1 MMLSGVA
8 ISVSFVL
15 DLDLRPAGR
24 ASLGSAFPRP
34 VLIDLSDPVP
44 GELNVHRSGEYR
56 SRREAELGGFVID
69 DLGGQEEK
77 LGWIMP
83 LRLVR
88 HKIGGRIG
96 GVIDDDQGVTDG
108 RSLDRMVLQ
117 PVSENSRRSV
127 NGPPGGRFGRRP
139 RVTVDSG

>member
-56 SRREAELGGFVID
+56 SRREAELGESSSMTSVGRKRNSA
-69 DLGGQEEK
+69 GSCRC
-77 LGWIMP
+77 GWCAIRSAGASAALSTTIRASRMAG
-83 LRLVR
+83 LWTEWSFSRSAKIHVVRSTARLADASV
-88 HKIGGRIG
+88 G
-96 GVIDDDQGVTDG
+96 
-108 RSLDRMVLQ
+108 DRV
-117 PVSENSRRSV
+117 
-127 NGPPGGRFGRRP
+127 
-139 RVTVDSG
+139 